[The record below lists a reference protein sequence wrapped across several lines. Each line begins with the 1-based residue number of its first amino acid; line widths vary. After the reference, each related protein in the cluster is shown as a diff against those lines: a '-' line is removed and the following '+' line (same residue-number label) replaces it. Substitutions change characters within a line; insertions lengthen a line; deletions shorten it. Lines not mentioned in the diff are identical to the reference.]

1 MEILNEIS
9 PDKKGTAA
17 SISQCELEG
26 AKSTLDQSALNL
38 LMQEIEYDEKCLT
51 AYLSKLDSY
60 QLRLHHQKNEWV
72 QKRME
77 RAKTSVHK
85 WFDSKA

>member
-9 PDKKGTAA
+9 PEKGQGAL
-17 SISQCELEG
+17 ISQSELEG

-38 LMQEIEYDEKCLT
+38 QLQEVDYDEKCLA

-60 QLRLHHQKNEWV
+60 KLRLHHQKNEWV